1 MGRWEMDIKSQRDES
16 GVQEISVQ
24 TDCECKT
31 VCRRILYTL
40 DSDGETGREQS
51 RVSTTQGNAKKCGKL
66 DELVERDDSLADEL
80 CFS

>member
-1 MGRWEMDIKSQRDES
+1 MSR
-16 GVQEISVQ
+16 Q
-24 TDCECKT
+24 TVSARQFVEEFYIHWI
-31 VCRRILYTL
+31 VMERL
-40 DSDGETGREQS
+40 GETQS